1 MTEEE
6 WAKKMALCKN
16 FAVEEMKKTSQSEKN
31 NTATGLFFFFEATI
45 SFRASVFD
53 ETRILLGNISIIFFL
68 LSAKINF
75 ITWRLKI

>member
-6 WAKKMALCKN
+6 WAEKMALCKD

-31 NTATGLFFFFEATI
+31 NTATGLFFFESTI

-53 ETRILLGNISIIFFL
+53 ETRILLGNISIILFYFQQKLIL
-68 LSAKINF
+68 LPGA
-75 ITWRLKI
+75 